1 MKTQTPKN
9 RLSKYI
15 ILSIIA
21 ILLSAGAVF
30 WIVYGTT
37 GNNDSSSSQ
46 PTTEEQEAEAK
57 QAAEDK
63 QKFLDNEVSGNGTS
77 ETTTPDVNEDSLLLT
92 ASQTDDAVTVITKIY
107 GFSGE
112 GTCTLTLSKTGYV
125 DILRSAN
132 ILYQTEFSTCE
143 GFSINKSQLEPGEWM
158 ISATVAVGERQLKQ
172 SINFTV
178 E

>member
-57 QAAEDK
+57 QAAEK
-63 QKFLDNEVSGNGTS
+63 L
-77 ETTTPDVNEDSLLLT
+77 
-92 ASQTDDAVTVITKIY
+92 
-107 GFSGE
+107 
-112 GTCTLTLSKTGYV
+112 
-125 DILRSAN
+125 
-132 ILYQTEFSTCE
+132 
-143 GFSINKSQLEPGEWM
+143 
-158 ISATVAVGERQLKQ
+158 
-172 SINFTV
+172 INFGIKKKH
-178 E
+178 ERNKLFKN